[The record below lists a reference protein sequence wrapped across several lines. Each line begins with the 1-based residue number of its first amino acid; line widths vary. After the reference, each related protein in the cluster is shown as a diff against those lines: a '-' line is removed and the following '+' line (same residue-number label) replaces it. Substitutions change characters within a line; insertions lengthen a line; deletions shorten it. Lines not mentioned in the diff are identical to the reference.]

1 MRKHEVKESLHSIRD
16 VKCLDLL
23 IKLLVY
29 FLFLSDD
36 DIFED
41 QEGPNLN
48 IKIDQSVKIESH
60 AGKQQEFYQK
70 FLQHDNPPDLNEM
83 KNHLKETDFAWQK
96 WKFSVQMKVAIFKE
110 TEIEEKHPFLTA
122 EIGLIHIAIM
132 KRDIEQVKFLMDLA
146 LEQGETNLDD
156 LLKQEIE
163 CAPPQG
169 NKFISKCAWISGT
182 TAIHLATCWHQES
195 LAYFLESCP
204 HLRNIKTNTQDDQI
218 DQFTPLHVAAAID
231 DDTTAA
237 TLLINSNVDDGKID
251 VEATNSIGQTP
262 LHVAAQ
268 CGSIKNVMILLFDG
282 DSSVLAED
290 DNGKTPL
297 HIAKTDKILEV
308 LLNKANINDLAKLSG
323 DDCLFGHILRRHPKC
338 IETYLDLMVSSKN
351 EDAKVKERQ
360 YTFHL
365 ETFNHDT
372 ERKSNYLDKHKKL
385 IAAGYP
391 EHLRHPI
398 MKFFAA
404 MKWQPHRKRYLFNFL
419 VFFSFLIAL
428 TVHGTN
434 QIDYLQGNEKCH
446 NIMSKSLQRE

>member
-1 MRKHEVKESLHSIRD
+1 MI
-16 VKCLDLL
+16 
-23 IKLLVY
+23 

-41 QEGPNLN
+41 QGGSNLN
-48 IKIDQSVKIESH
+48 IKIEQSVKTGSLS
-60 AGKQQEFYQK
+60 GKQQEFYQK
-70 FLQHDNPPDLNEM
+70 FLQPDNPPDLNEM
-83 KNHLKETDFAWQK
+83 KSHLKQTDFAWQN
-96 WKFSVQMKVAIFKE
+96 WKFSVQMKVAIFKG
-110 TEIEEKHPFLTA
+110 TEIEEDHPILRA

-146 LEQGETNLDD
+146 LKQGETNLDD

-163 CAPPQG
+163 CTPPEG
-169 NKFISKCAWISGT
+169 KFISKCAWISGT

-195 LAYFLESCP
+195 LAYFLENCP

-237 TLLINSNVDDGKID
+237 TLLINSNVDDCKID

-262 LHVAAQ
+262 LHIAAQ
-268 CGSIKNVMILLFDG
+268 CGSIKNVMILLFDE
-282 DSSVLAED
+282 DSSVLAID

-297 HIAKTDKILEV
+297 HIAKTDKILEI

-323 DDCLFGHILRRHPKC
+323 DDCLFEHILKRHPKC

-365 ETFNHDT
+365 DTFNHDT
-372 ERKSNYLDKHKKL
+372 IRKSNYLDKHKRL
-385 IAAGYP
+385 INAGYP

-404 MKWQPHRKRYLFNFL
+404 MKWKPHRKKYLVNFL

-428 TVHGTN
+428 TVHGAN
-434 QIDYLQGNEKCH
+434 QIDYLQEDEKCH
-446 NIMSKSLQRE
+446 TIMSKSLVLFVNMPF

>member
-1 MRKHEVKESLHSIRD
+1 MRKHEVKESLHSKRD

-29 FLFLSDD
+29 FMFLSDD

-297 HIAKTDKILEV
+297 HVAKTDKILEV
-308 LLNKANINDLAKLSG
+308 LLNKANISDLAKLSG

-391 EHLRHPI
+391 EHLRHPV

-446 NIMSKSLQRE
+446 NIMSKSLPRE

>member
-1 MRKHEVKESLHSIRD
+1 
-16 VKCLDLL
+16 
-23 IKLLVY
+23 
-29 FLFLSDD
+29 LFLSD

-41 QEGPNLN
+41 QEGSNLN
-48 IKIDQSVKIESH
+48 IKIEQSAKIGSLT
-60 AGKQQEFYQK
+60 GQQGEFYQK
-70 FLQHDNPPDLNEM
+70 FLQPDNPPDLIEM
-83 KNHLKETDFAWQK
+83 KSHLKQTDFAWQN
-96 WKFSVQMKVAIFKE
+96 WKFSVEMKVAIFKE
-110 TEIEEKHPFLTA
+110 AEIEEEHPILRA

-132 KRDIEQVKFLMDLA
+132 KRDIEQVKLLMDLA

-169 NKFISKCAWISGT
+169 YKFISKCAWISGT

-204 HLRNIKTNTQDDQI
+204 HLRNIKTNTQDNQI
-218 DQFTPLHVAAAID
+218 NQFTPLHVAAAID

-237 TLLINSNVDDGKID
+237 TLLINSNVDDCKID
-251 VEATNSIGQTP
+251 VEAKNSIGQTP

-282 DSSVLAED
+282 DSSVMARD

-308 LLNKANINDLAKLSG
+308 LLNKANISDLAKLSG
-323 DDCLFGHILRRHPKC
+323 DDCLFGHILKRHPKC

-385 IAAGYP
+385 INAGYP
-391 EHLRHPI
+391 EHLRHPV

-404 MKWQPHRKRYLFNFL
+404 MKWKPHRKKYMVNFL

-434 QIDYLQGNEKCH
+434 QIDYLQLNEKCH
-446 NIMSKSLQRE
+446 NIRSKSLPIYFFVTMPFWYEY

>member
-1 MRKHEVKESLHSIRD
+1 M
-16 VKCLDLL
+16 
-23 IKLLVY
+23 
-29 FLFLSDD
+29 FLSDD

-41 QEGPNLN
+41 QGDSSLN
-48 IKIDQSVKIESH
+48 IKIEQSAKIGSLT
-60 AGKQQEFYQK
+60 GQQGEFYQK
-70 FLQHDNPPDLNEM
+70 FLQPDNPPDLNEM
-83 KNHLKETDFAWQK
+83 KSHLKQTDFAWQN

-110 TEIEEKHPFLTA
+110 TEIEEEHPILRA

-132 KRDIEQVKFLMDLA
+132 KRDIEQVKLLMDLA

-163 CAPPQG
+163 CVPPQG
-169 NKFISKCAWISGT
+169 YKFISKCAWISGT

-204 HLRNIKTNTQDDQI
+204 HLRNIKTKTQDNQI
-218 DQFTPLHVAAAID
+218 NQFTPLHVAAAID

-237 TLLINSNVDDGKID
+237 TLLINSNIDDCKID
-251 VEATNSIGQTP
+251 VEAKNSIGQTP

-282 DSSVLAED
+282 DSSVLAKDEK
-290 DNGKTPL
+290 GKTPL

-308 LLNKANINDLAKLSG
+308 LLNKANISDLAKLSG
-323 DDCLFGHILRRHPKC
+323 DDCLFGHILKRHPKC
-338 IETYLDLMVSSKN
+338 IETYLDMMVSSKN

-385 IAAGYP
+385 INAGYP
-391 EHLRHPI
+391 EHLRHPV

-404 MKWQPHRKRYLFNFL
+404 MKWKPHRNKYLVNFF

-434 QIDYLQGNEKCH
+434 QIDYLQLNEKCH
-446 NIMSKSLQRE
+446 NIMSKSLPSYFCVEY

>member
-1 MRKHEVKESLHSIRD
+1 M
-16 VKCLDLL
+16 
-23 IKLLVY
+23 
-29 FLFLSDD
+29 
-36 DIFED
+36 
-41 QEGPNLN
+41 N

-446 NIMSKSLQRE
+446 NIMSKSLPRGWVKKVH

>member
-1 MRKHEVKESLHSIRD
+1 MRKHEVKESLHSKRD

-110 TEIEEKHPFLTA
+110 TEIEEKHPFLSA

-146 LEQGETNLDD
+146 LEKGETNLDD

-195 LAYFLESCP
+195 LAYFLEICP
-204 HLRNIKTNTQDDQI
+204 HLRDIKTNTQDDQI

-297 HIAKTDKILEV
+297 HVAKTDKILEV

-391 EHLRHPI
+391 EHLRHPV

-446 NIMSKSLQRE
+446 NIMSKSLPRE